1 MTETKRH
8 NSPKVDPALAES
20 TSAWPFVEARKVID
34 RYKAGA
40 PAKGAVLFETGYG
53 PSGLPHIGTF
63 GEVARTT
70 MVRHAFEAMSN
81 VPTRLIAFSDDMDG
95 LRKVP
100 TNLPNQDMLKEH
112 LGMPLTSIPDP
123 FGSHESFAHH
133 NNARLRAF
141 LDSFGFE
148 YEFKSSTECYK
159 NGDFD
164 ATLLKVLAHYDAIMA
179 VMLPSLGAERRAT
192 YSPFLPLCP
201 DTGVVLQVPLLARD
215 VGAGTITFETARGRK
230 VEQPVTGGHAK
241 LQWKVDWAMR
251 WVALGVDYEM
261 SGKDLVDSVRL
272 SDRIAKI
279 LGAAPP
285 EGFQYE
291 LFVDE
296 NGRKISKSIG
306 NGLTMDEWLRYASPE
321 SLSLY
326 MYQSPRKAKRLY
338 FDVIPKTADEYLT
351 HLEKFPGQSP
361 QEQLANPVWHIH
373 GGAPPAETV
382 PVSFGLLLNLV
393 GAANT
398 GDPAVLWGFIS
409 RYAPGASPETQP
421 LLAKLVGYAANYY
434 EDFVKPT
441 KKFRAPDARERAA
454 MDDLLGVL
462 EGLPESATGDE
473 IQTQVYEVGKRH
485 GFETLRD
492 WFKALYEVLLGQE
505 QGPRIG
511 PFFALYGLAESIA
524 MLKAALAEDSGK
536 PVDSLAV

>member
-1 MTETKRH
+1 MSETARH
-8 NSPKVDPALAES
+8 NRPIPAIGADLAEA
-20 TSAWPFVEARKVID
+20 TTAWPFVEARKIIE
-34 RYKAGA
+34 RYRGA
-40 PAKGAVLFETGYG
+40 APEGGYVLLETGYG

-70 MVRHAFEAMSN
+70 MVRHAFQAMSDI
-81 VPTRLIAFSDDMDG
+81 PTKLFAFSDDMDG

-100 TNLPNQDMLKEH
+100 TNLPNQEMLREH
-112 LGMPLTSIPDP
+112 LGKPLTSIPDP
-123 FGSHESFAHH
+123 FGTHESFAHH

-141 LDSFGFE
+141 LDSFGFD
-148 YEFKSSTECYK
+148 YDFKSSTECYK
-159 NGDFD
+159 SGLFD
-164 ATLLKVLAHYDAIMA
+164 ATLLKVLTHYDEIMA
-179 VMLPSLGAERRAT
+179 VMLPSLGAERQAT
-192 YSPFLPLCP
+192 YSPFLPVCP
-201 DTGVVLQVPLLARD
+201 DTGVVLQVPLISRD
-215 VGAGTITFETARGRK
+215 VKAGTITFETAKGRK

-272 SDRIAKI
+272 SEKIVRI
-279 LGAAPP
+279 LGGTPP

-321 SLSLY
+321 SLSLL
-326 MYQSPRKAKRLY
+326 MYQSPKKAKRLY

-351 HLEKFPGQSP
+351 HLEKFPSQTP
-361 QEQLANPVWHIH
+361 QEQLVNPVWHIH
-373 GGAPPAETV
+373 GGRPPEESV
-382 PVSFGLLLNLV
+382 PVTFGLLLNLV

-409 RYAPGASPETQP
+409 RYVPGATPETHP
-421 LLAKLVGYAANYY
+421 LLDKLVGYAAHYY

-441 KKFRAPDARERAA
+441 KKFRPADDRERTAIG
-454 MDDLLGVL
+454 DLIQVL
-462 EGLPESATGDE
+462 EAMPAGASGED

-485 GFETLRD
+485 GFENLRD

-511 PFFALYGLAESIA
+511 PFFALYGLEESLS
-524 MLKAALAEDSGK
+524 MLRAALDPADS
-536 PVDSLAV
+536 VAV

>member
-1 MTETKRH
+1 MTETPRQIP
-8 NSPKVDPALAES
+8 PKVDPALGDA
-20 TSAWPFVEARKVID
+20 TTAWPFVEARKVIE
-34 RYKAGA
+34 RYKSGA
-40 PAKGAVLFETGYG
+40 PEKGYVLFETGYG

-70 MVRHAFEAMSN
+70 MVRNAFAAMADIPSK
-81 VPTRLIAFSDDMDG
+81 LFAFSDDMDG

-100 TNLPNQDMLKEH
+100 TNVPNQEMMREH
-112 LGMPLTSIPDP
+112 LGKPLTQVPDP
-123 FGSHESFAHH
+123 FGNEYKSFAHH

-141 LDSFGFE
+141 LDSYGFD
-148 YEFKSSTECYK
+148 YEFKSATECYK
-159 NGDFD
+159 SGLFD
-164 ATLLKVLAHYDAIMA
+164 DTLLKVLAHYDEIMA
-179 VMLPSLGAERRAT
+179 VMLPSLGAERQAT
-192 YSPFLPLCP
+192 YSPFLPICP
-201 DTGVVLQVPLLARD
+201 DTGVVLQVPLLERNAD
-215 VGAGTITFETARGRK
+215 AGTIVFETATGRK

-251 WVALGVDYEM
+251 WAALGVDYEM

-272 SDRIAKI
+272 SDRIVKI
-279 LGAAPP
+279 LGGTPP

-296 NGRKISKSIG
+296 QGRKISKSIG
-306 NGLTMDEWLRYASPE
+306 NGLTMEEWLRYASPE

-326 MYQSPRKAKRLY
+326 MYQSPKKAKRLY

-351 HLEKFPGQSP
+351 HLEKFPAQTA
-361 QEQLANPVWHIH
+361 QEQLVNPVWHIH
-373 GGAPPAETV
+373 GGHPPAEKM

-409 RYAPGASPETQP
+409 RYAPGATPETHP
-421 LLAKLVGYAANYY
+421 LLGKLVGYAAHYY

-441 KKFRAPDARERAA
+441 KKFRAASDQERAA
-454 MDDLLGVL
+454 IEDLIAVL
-462 EGLPESATGDE
+462 ESLAPDTSGED

-485 GFETLRD
+485 GFENLRD
-492 WFKALYEVLLGQE
+492 WFKALYEVALGQS

-511 PFFALYGLAESIA
+511 SFFALYGIKESIA
-524 MLKAALAEDSGK
+524 MLRNALDQKADSI
-536 PVDSLAV
+536 AV

>member
-1 MTETKRH
+1 MTETTRQ
-8 NSPKVDPALAES
+8 NPPKVDAALSDA
-20 TSAWPFVEARKVID
+20 TTAWPFVEARKVIE
-34 RYKAGA
+34 RYKSGA
-40 PAKGAVLFETGYG
+40 PEKGYVLFETGYG

-70 MVRHAFEAMSN
+70 MVRNAFAAMTDMPSK
-81 VPTRLIAFSDDMDG
+81 LFAFSDDMDG

-100 TNLPNQDMLKEH
+100 TNVPNQEMMKEH
-112 LGMPLTSIPDP
+112 LGKPLTQVPDP
-123 FGSHESFAHH
+123 FSNEYESFAHH

-141 LDSFGFE
+141 LDSYGFD
-148 YEFKSSTECYK
+148 YEFKSATECYK
-159 NGDFD
+159 SGLFD
-164 ATLLKVLAHYDAIMA
+164 ETLLKVLAHYDEIMA
-179 VMLPSLGAERRAT
+179 VMLPSLGAERQAT
-192 YSPFLPLCP
+192 YSPFLPICP
-201 DTGVVLQVPLLARD
+201 DTGVVLQVPLIERNVD
-215 VGAGTITFETARGRK
+215 AGTIVFETATGRK

-251 WVALGVDYEM
+251 WAALGVDYEM

-272 SDRIAKI
+272 SDRIVKI
-279 LGAAPP
+279 LGGRPP

-306 NGLTMDEWLRYASPE
+306 NGLTMEEWLRYASPE

-326 MYQSPRKAKRLY
+326 MYQSPKKAKRLY

-351 HLEKFPGQSP
+351 HLDKFPGQSP
-361 QEQLANPVWHIH
+361 QEQLVNPVWHIH
-373 GGAPPAETV
+373 GGHPPAEKV

-409 RYAPGASPETQP
+409 RYAPGATPETHP
-421 LLAKLVGYAANYY
+421 LLDKLVGYAAHYY

-441 KKFRAPDARERAA
+441 KKFRAASDQERVAIE
-454 MDDLLGVL
+454 DLIGVL
-462 EGLPESATGDE
+462 ESLPADTSGED
-473 IQTQVYEVGKRH
+473 IQTEVYEVGKRH
-485 GFETLRD
+485 GFENLRD
-492 WFKALYEVLLGQE
+492 WFKALYEVALGQS

-511 PFFALYGLAESIA
+511 SFFALYGIKESVA
-524 MLKAALAEDSGK
+524 MLRNALTA
-536 PVDSLAV
+536 

>member
-1 MTETKRH
+1 MSETARH
-8 NSPKVDPALAES
+8 NRPIPAIGADLAEA
-20 TSAWPFVEARKVID
+20 TTAWPFVEARKIVE
-34 RYKAGA
+34 RYKGVT
-40 PAKGAVLFETGYG
+40 PERGYVLLETGYG

-70 MVRHAFEAMSN
+70 MVRHAFQAMSDI
-81 VPTRLIAFSDDMDG
+81 PTKLFAFSDDMDG

-100 TNLPNQDMLKEH
+100 TNLPNQEMLREH
-112 LGMPLTSIPDP
+112 LGKPLTSIPDP
-123 FGSHESFAHH
+123 FGTHESFAHH

-141 LDSFGFE
+141 LDSFGFD
-148 YEFKSSTECYK
+148 YDFKSSTECYK
-159 NGDFD
+159 SGLFD
-164 ATLLKVLAHYDAIMA
+164 ATLLKVLAHYDEIMA
-179 VMLPSLGAERRAT
+179 VMLPSLGAERQAT
-192 YSPFLPLCP
+192 YSPFLPICP
-201 DTGVVLQVPLLARD
+201 DTGVVLQVPVLERN
-215 VGAGTITFETARGRK
+215 VEAGTITFETAKGRK
-230 VEQPVTGGHAK
+230 VEQPVTSGHAK

-272 SDRIAKI
+272 SEKIVRI
-279 LGAAPP
+279 LGGTPP

-321 SLSLY
+321 SLSLL
-326 MYQSPRKAKRLY
+326 MYQSPKKAKRLY

-351 HLEKFPGQSP
+351 HLEKFPSQTP
-361 QEQLANPVWHIH
+361 QEQLVNPVWHIH
-373 GGAPPAETV
+373 GGRPPEESV
-382 PVSFGLLLNLV
+382 PVTFGLLLNLV

-409 RYAPGASPETQP
+409 RYVPGATPETHP
-421 LLAKLVGYAANYY
+421 LLDKLVGYAAHYY

-441 KKFRAPDARERAA
+441 KKFRPADDRERTAIG
-454 MDDLLGVL
+454 DLIQVL
-462 EGLPESATGDE
+462 EAMPAGASGED

-485 GFETLRD
+485 GFENLRD

-511 PFFALYGLAESIA
+511 PFFALYGLEESLS
-524 MLKAALAEDSGK
+524 MLRAALDPADS
-536 PVDSLAV
+536 VAV